1 MAVSRRAPR
10 RSTEEVRSLITTTA
24 SELFA
29 ERGYAQTSMRD
40 IASKTG
46 LSLSVLY
53 RQFGSKD
60 DLFAATLLAPF
71 LASFDEF
78 ASAWSSQIDSPWPDE
93 QLVREFVRDLYS
105 SLAHHRHLLITLL
118 AAGEGPDSDL
128 LQRTRDALSN
138 SLRELRV
145 MAEREAERRSWLPPD
160 TVADGNALTIAM
172 IAGLVL
178 LQPWLAGTPDRD
190 EEAMID
196 AVTRMALYG
205 MRLAPQ

>member
-10 RSTEEVRSLITTTA
+10 RTTEEVRNLITTTA
-24 SELFA
+24 GELFA
-29 ERGYAQTSMRD
+29 DRGYAQTSMRD
-40 IASKTG
+40 IASKAG

-53 RQFGSKD
+53 RQFASKD

-71 LASFDEF
+71 LASFEEF
-78 ASAWSSQIDSPWPDE
+78 ATAWSSQIDSPWPDE

-105 SLAHHRHLLITLL
+105 SLAEHRHLLITLL
-118 AAGEGPDSDL
+118 ATGEGPDSTL

-145 MAEREAERRSWLPPD
+145 MAEREAERRRWLPPD
-160 TVADGNALTIAM
+160 AVADGNALTIAM

-178 LQPWLAGTPDRD
+178 LQPWLAGTPERD